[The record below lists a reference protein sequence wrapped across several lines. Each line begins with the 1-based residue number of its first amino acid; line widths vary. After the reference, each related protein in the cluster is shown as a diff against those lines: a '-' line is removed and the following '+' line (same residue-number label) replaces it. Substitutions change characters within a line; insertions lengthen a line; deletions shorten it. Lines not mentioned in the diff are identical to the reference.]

1 VNILA
6 IKSAIVLLFSFAVG
20 ISLGIFITL
29 LILMAN
35 PLVTSAT
42 IVEIVVWLISALLG
56 MFILSL
62 YPAFKLA
69 KTSILKI
76 MT

>member
-1 VNILA
+1 
-6 IKSAIVLLFSFAVG
+6 
-20 ISLGIFITL
+20 
-29 LILMAN
+29 LMSK
-35 PLVTSAT
+35 PLVTSIT
-42 IVEIVVWLISALLG
+42 VIEIAAWLFTALGG

-62 YPAFKLA
+62 YPAIRLA